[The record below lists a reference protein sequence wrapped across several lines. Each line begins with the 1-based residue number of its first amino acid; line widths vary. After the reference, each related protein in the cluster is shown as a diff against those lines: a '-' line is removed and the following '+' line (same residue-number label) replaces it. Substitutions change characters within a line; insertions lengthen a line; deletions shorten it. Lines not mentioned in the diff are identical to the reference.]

1 MNIDKLNFKG
11 NYKSHTPDGVLIQY
25 SLGDVVFYSGQ
36 TYVATKPINDQS
48 PAHGESAGWQ
58 MLTSGSSTVQ
68 FYWGAETPL
77 TPNIGDEW
85 FNTTNGRI
93 YKYLPDGDTDQWVN
107 SY

>member
-36 TYVATKPINDQS
+36 TYVATKPIKDQS
-48 PAHGESAGWQ
+48 PAHGDSSGWQ
-58 MLTSGSSTVQ
+58 MLTSGSSTIQ

-77 TPNIGDEW
+77 TPNVGDEW

-93 YKYLPDGDTDQWVN
+93 YKYLPDGDTEQWVN

>member
-36 TYVATKPINDQS
+36 TYVATKPIRDQS
-48 PAHGESAGWQ
+48 PAHGDSTGWQ
-58 MLTSGSSTVQ
+58 MLTSGSSTIQ

-77 TPNIGDEW
+77 TPNVGDEW

-93 YKYLPDGDTDQWVN
+93 YKYLPDGDTEQWVN

>member
-11 NYKSHTPDGVLIQY
+11 NYKSHTPDGVSIQY

-36 TYVATKPINDQS
+36 TYVATKPIKDQS
-48 PAHGESAGWQ
+48 PAHGDSSGWQ

-68 FYWGAETPL
+68 FYWGPDVPL

-85 FNTTNGRI
+85 FNVTNGRI

>member
-36 TYVATKPINDQS
+36 TYVATKPIKDQS
-48 PAHGESAGWQ
+48 PAHGDSSGWQ
-58 MLTSGSSTVQ
+58 MLTSGSSTIQ

-77 TPNIGDEW
+77 TPNVGDEW

-93 YKYLPDGDTDQWVN
+93 YKYLPDGDTEQWVN
-107 SY
+107 GY